1 MKALPGNINFA
12 SVCYLFLNM
21 RPLAGLF
28 AFFWALPAWGGLLSP
43 SGVFVKDGAGTARS
57 TYSNSERLTL
67 SARINNAVAS
77 ANRVQFVFRIMNPSG
92 AEVFRHSGNSV
103 PGTVGNSAS
112 QVSGLAI
119 AKFFTGPGVYTFS
132 ADAALDGQTVSQSAQ
147 FTVSSPNIIM
157 VYPPNGARDV
167 SDKPLT
173 FRWVSSGAAKYRLTV
188 GDNAALYN
196 SVFSQDT
203 QGAESFLSY
212 PENPADP
219 RANLAS
225 GQVYYWRVEGL
236 DPAGNVVA
244 RTELP
249 FNFTA
254 RTASL
259 TRDLAV
265 ASLETT
271 ALVGA
276 EVFFKVKVANQGGT
290 SEANVPLR
298 LSLGG
303 LPASGSPVTLPQMS
317 PGAGGEYAFSAQ
329 IPTDQAQSLA
339 IACLDFFDD
348 SVANNCKSVQVQR
361 PAGASADSG
370 FGAARQLS
378 KEELWQAVKQKLI
391 ELGYDLSQYDLD
403 SMSDLTAEE
412 MASLLASLSSGQV
425 QVSVTGPPA
434 GAAPPVVFVPPTT
447 GGGSGADSGAPPPLA
462 DLPADGA
469 GPAASETAAELRRNL
484 DEKLRSWGIDL
495 REYDLD
501 FGRPLTP
508 EEQQAL
514 IDALEAGDYAA
525 SFSGPPPGTDRPSVR
540 RGSAA
545 GPVQEL
551 PQFAEPPVFDEP
563 AGGGEDASPAAPA
576 LRARGFSGQ
585 TVENFG
591 SRGHTSVVR
600 DAKAWARLWRRLA
613 GTKAPE
619 VDFGADMVVV
629 VVAGTKK
636 AAARVEFER
645 VAEETEGLKVVYRA
659 SGRSALKGTAPF
671 AAVVVRATDRK
682 AEFKDAEEGR

>member
-1 MKALPGNINFA
+1 
-12 SVCYLFLNM
+12 M
-21 RPLAGLF
+21 RPLAGLL
-28 AFFWALPAWGGLLSP
+28 ALGIALPAWGGLLSP
-43 SGVFVKDGAGTARS
+43 SGVFVKDGAGTVRS

-77 ANRVQFVFRIMNPSG
+77 ANRVQFVFRVTNPSG

-103 PGTVGNSAS
+103 PGSVGNSAS

-236 DPAGNVVA
+236 DPSGNVVA

-271 ALVGA
+271 GLVGT

-290 SEANVPLR
+290 SEANVSLR

-317 PGAGGEYAFSAQ
+317 PGASGEYAFSAQ

-361 PAGASADSG
+361 PAGASSEAG
-370 FGAARQLS
+370 FGAARQLT

-391 ELGYDLSQYDLD
+391 ELGYDLSKYDLD

-434 GAAPPVVFVPPTT
+434 GAGPPVVFVPPAT
-447 GGGSGADSGAPPPLA
+447 GGGSEEGSGAPPPLA

-469 GPAASETAAELRRNL
+469 APDDSEVAAELRRNL

-514 IDALEAGDYAA
+514 IDALEAGDFSAG
-525 SFSGPPPGTDRPSVR
+525 FSGPPPGTERPSVR

-545 GPVQEL
+545 AGGVQEL

-563 AGGGEDASPAAPA
+563 AGSGGDEEGQAAPA
-576 LRARGFSGQ
+576 VRARGFSGQ

-600 DAKAWARLWRRLA
+600 DQKAWARLWRRLA

-619 VDFGADMVVV
+619 VDFAADMVVV

-671 AAVVVRATDRK
+671 AAVVVRTTDRK